1 MALAGSAGGRLR
13 GEPDLRRIEQQREEA
28 AGNRFSGRDDRHPL
42 EQWLV
47 GVRAHAIAKDVDD
60 RRTPR
65 PLRGVAERSVD
76 RQRMVERGVAPA
88 EFRRHGLEG
97 GLLDVV
103 VFSDSVSDDSLE
115 GVFLFEGL
123 DSTIMGDDADGSFDS
138 NGNWVY
144 SDYNSGQTSLIK
156 KMFIFKDSQISEFF
170 GGDRPKV
177 PEPATLSLV
186 GLGALALLRKRK

>member
-1 MALAGSAGGRLR
+1 MTYKQWIIAAVLLAGPTALGGYVLFPNHVMPP
-13 GEPDLRRIEQQREEA
+13 ELYPDYNPW
-28 AGNRFSGRDDRHPL
+28 GNL
-42 EQWLV
+42 
-47 GVRAHAIAKDVDD
+47 
-60 RRTPR
+60 
-65 PLRGVAERSVD
+65 
-76 RQRMVERGVAPA
+76 
-88 EFRRHGLEG
+88 HGLEG